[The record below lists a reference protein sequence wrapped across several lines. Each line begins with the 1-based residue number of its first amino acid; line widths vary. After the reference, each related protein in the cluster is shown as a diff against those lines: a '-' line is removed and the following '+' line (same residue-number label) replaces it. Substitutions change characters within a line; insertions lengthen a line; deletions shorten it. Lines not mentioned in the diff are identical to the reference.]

1 MKYTSILIK
10 KYIEFNKIYIGFHT
24 KEFDM
29 YNKRIKY
36 TITSVKK

>member
-1 MKYTSILIK
+1 M
-10 KYIEFNKIYIGFHT
+10 YIEFHI

-36 TITSVKK
+36 TISSVKNGTKTSYY